1 VDQTQV
7 NSASTARPNFV
18 TSCPPGTAGLTC
30 FPSPRRN
37 GFLILPPDSRL
48 PQNFGLPVSAF
59 LGNVGRNAFTGPN
72 FISVDFRL
80 ARKFYF
86 SRDADVTA
94 RNLEFIFEMFNA
106 FNRVNIIEI
115 NPSYQ
120 LSGAPTL
127 AAPPRQIQL
136 ALKFNF

>member
-1 VDQTQV
+1 
-7 NSASTARPNFV
+7 
-18 TSCPPGTAGLTC
+18 
-30 FPSPRRN
+30 
-37 GFLILPPDSRL
+37 
-48 PQNFGLPVSAF
+48 
-59 LGNVGRNAFTGPN
+59 
-72 FISVDFRL
+72 
-80 ARKFYF
+80 
-86 SRDADVTA
+86 
-94 RNLEFIFEMFNA
+94 MFNA